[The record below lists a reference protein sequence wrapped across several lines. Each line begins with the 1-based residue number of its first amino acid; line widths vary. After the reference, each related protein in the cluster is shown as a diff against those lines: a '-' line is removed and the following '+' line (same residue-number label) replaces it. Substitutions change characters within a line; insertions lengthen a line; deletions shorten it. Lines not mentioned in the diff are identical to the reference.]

1 MKTLRPCPNMQQ
13 ATWDDSVIELLP
25 NTDLGRSMDELLG
38 PDSDHSVEVLPQE
51 HSETGATLDQSTP
64 RRRHPSQQRG
74 GRGARRVTFGD
85 TASDRNS
92 ESEQSYD
99 KHPAHAGYSADRSET
114 FIEEADLSDDPPPA
128 TCGTKTSASPVTSVY
143 KLCSSVDQLCDWSP
157 SSPGPGDNA
166 SRDQEAST

>member
-1 MKTLRPCPNMQQ
+1 MKKLRPCPNMQQ

-99 KHPAHAGYSADRSET
+99 KHPEDSLHLGEDLLQEQEQDSL
-114 FIEEADLSDDPPPA
+114 DLSCI
-128 TCGTKTSASPVTSVY
+128 TG
-143 KLCSSVDQLCDWSP
+143 
-157 SSPGPGDNA
+157 
-166 SRDQEAST
+166 